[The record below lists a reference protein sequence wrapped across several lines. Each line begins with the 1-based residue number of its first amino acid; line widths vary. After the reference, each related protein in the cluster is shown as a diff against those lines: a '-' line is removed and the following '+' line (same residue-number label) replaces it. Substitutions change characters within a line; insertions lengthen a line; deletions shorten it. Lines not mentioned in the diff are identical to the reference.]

1 MEFSR
6 QEYWSGLQF
15 SIPEDLHGPGIEPTS
30 PALKQILFHG
40 ATGEASRC
48 RFNPWVKEIP
58 WRRKWQSSPVFLP
71 GKFHAQRS
79 LVGLQSMGSQRVRHN
94 WATKHTAGFLVSQS
108 CLTLCD
114 HMDCSPTRLLCAW
127 DSPGKNSEVAC
138 HSLLQ
143 GTFWT
148 QGLNSGLLHWRQIVL
163 PSEPQGKP
171 LRLFTHFKFLYSAN
185 SNKIRQSLPLFSFI
199 KHFTSFNNFCFVF
212 SHLQDIY
219 RIWAW
224 RYNAKCKSFLYV
236 SAEILLNI
244 LLFSANHWAN
254 F

>member
-1 MEFSR
+1 MSSANSESFTSSFPIWIPFISFSALTAVAKTSKTMLNSNG
-6 QEYWSGLQF
+6 E
-15 SIPEDLHGPGIEPTS
+15 SIIVSFMS
-30 PALKQILFHG
+30 PN
-40 ATGEASRC
+40 T
-48 RFNPWVKEIP
+48 N
-58 WRRKWQSSPVFLP
+58 
-71 GKFHAQRS
+71 AQAFCVS
-79 LVGLQSMGSQRVRHN
+79 LV
-94 WATKHTAGFLVSQS
+94 TQS

-143 GTFWT
+143 GAFWT